1 MRGRVD
7 QVLVVKSFSL
17 DLSIYQAMNRSSC
30 TPVPPFPAAISRE
43 RVDTNAATLKALV
56 IATQNTALA
65 ARISMALADV
75 GFRVAALTPIGH
87 PVRRSRKIQDHFA
100 YHTRPKLKSTVRAID
115 RWSPDLLVC
124 ADDLAVRELQ
134 TLHQRT
140 AASEDKARRH
150 ICELIELSLGP
161 ATSFPAM
168 QNKSDFLAF
177 VETEGLR
184 SPRTIVVPAT
194 CAFESAPAELIYPTV
209 VKANQSYGGRCVR
222 VVNSEADVRATVW
235 ELQTPSTWRD
245 IFRKFCG
252 AILGSEV
259 LAPLRLPLR
268 RTISLQQY
276 IPGRPSNRAVICWKG
291 KVLEGI
297 SVEVVEVQYDYGPA
311 SVVRLIDHSEMAMVA
326 QHMVK
331 RLNLSGFVGFD
342 FVLDSSN
349 QAWIIEMNPRVT
361 PICHFSLAD
370 GTNLAG
376 SLYTQLTGMQSLSR
390 RAPINCGLIV
400 LFPDEILRSPFSEH
414 LLFRQHDVP
423 WDEPE
428 VVRRVL
434 NQAVRTGILRGVR
447 TFLKRYFPAIEG
459 ALVRIGLTDPRRE
472 IRSLIGE
479 RRASANGDLKRN

>member
-1 MRGRVD
+1 
-7 QVLVVKSFSL
+7 
-17 DLSIYQAMNRSSC
+17 MNRGSC
-30 TPVPPFPAAISRE
+30 TPVPSSDAAR
-43 RVDTNAATLKALV
+43 LKVLV
-56 IATQNTALA
+56 IATQNTVLA
-65 ARISMALADV
+65 ARISIALADV
-75 GFRVAALTPIGH
+75 GFRVAALTPFGH

-100 YHTRPKLKSTVRAID
+100 YHTRPQLKSTVRAID

-140 AASEDKARRH
+140 AAFEDKARRH

-161 ATSFPAM
+161 PTSFPAM
-168 QNKSDFLAF
+168 QNKSDFLAR

-184 SPRTIVVPAT
+184 SPRTIVIPAT
-194 CAFESAPAELIYPTV
+194 CAFESTPPELIYPTV
-209 VKANQSYGGRCVR
+209 VKADQSYGGRCVR
-222 VVNSEADVRATVW
+222 IVNCEADVRATVW

-245 IFRKFCG
+245 IFRRFCG
-252 AILGSEV
+252 AILGSGV

-291 KVLEGI
+291 KVLAGI
-297 SVEVVEVQYDYGPA
+297 SVEVVEVQHDYGPA

-326 QHMVK
+326 EHMVK

-376 SLYTQLTGMQSLSR
+376 SLYTQMTGMQSLSR
-390 RAPINCGLIV
+390 RAPLNCGLIA

-414 LLFRQHDVP
+414 LHFGQLDVP
-423 WDEPE
+423 WDELE

-434 NQAVRTGILRGVR
+434 NQAVRTGILRGIR
-447 TFLKRYFPAIEG
+447 TFLNRYLPAVEG
-459 ALVRIGLTDPRRE
+459 ALVRVGLADPRRE
-472 IRSLIGE
+472 SRNLIGE
-479 RRASANGDLKRN
+479 RRALANRD